1 MRNGGTGGRKVRRL
15 WGRRKVCLRGR
26 RKALKRRRPFLR
38 RRKASIGTRKVG
50 VVIVVGL
57 ALVGMRRRRR
67 RTERA
72 KIWLGTRRAL
82 ERR

>member
-1 MRNGGTGGRKVRRL
+1 MRNGGTGGRKVHRL
-15 WGRRKVCLRGR
+15 GGRRKVCLRRR
-26 RKALKRRRPFLR
+26 RKALKRKRPFLR
-38 RRKASIGTRKVG
+38 RKKVSIGTRKVG

-67 RTERA
+67 TERT